1 MKKIT
6 LQIFSFLFLI
16 SALSFGQ
23 TYTSGLVNIVGS
35 LDAQIDINS
44 TNVTLTLIGPDNG
57 WLALGFDSQGHDNKD
72 VVMLTFDGI
81 ITYDLVDRTF
91 TGSTQ
96 QPTTDNLPPA
106 TGMHDWTI
114 TSNTTNTG
122 TRTLVATRARVSSD
136 AGDYD
141 FSATPTSLN
150 VVGAYENNF
159 DISNRHTTKGTQPLT
174 FTEVLG
180 LDDYNKIQ
188 FSMSPNPATSNL
200 KVVLPSNLTNSSIEI
215 YDMLARKI
223 FDGKM
228 INTHFSIINVSAWNS
243 GVYLVK
249 VSNNNSTLTKRFIKQ

>member
-1 MKKIT
+1 MKKLT

-16 SALSFGQ
+16 SVLSFGQ
-23 TYTSGLVNIVGS
+23 TYTSGLQNITGS

-44 TNVTLTLIGPDNG
+44 TTVTLTLIGPDNG
-57 WLALGFDSQGHDNKD
+57 WLSLGFDSQGHDNKD
-72 VVMLTFDGI
+72 VVMFDGVN
-81 ITYDLVDRTF
+81 LVDRTF

-96 QPTTDNLPPA
+96 QPSTDPA
-106 TGMHDWTI
+106 GTHDWTVI
-114 TSNTTNTG
+114 TDDDTTNPG

-150 VVGAYENNF
+150 VVGGYENNF
-159 DISNRHTTKGTQPLT
+159 DISNRHTDKGTSTLN

-180 LDDYNKIQ
+180 LDDLNKFQ

-200 KVVLPSNLTNSSIEI
+200 KVVLPSNLQNASIEI
-215 YDMLARKI
+215 FDILSRKI
-223 FDGKM
+223 FDGNM
-228 INTHFSIINVSAWNS
+228 VNTHFSIINVSAWNS

-249 VSNNNSTLTKRFIKQ
+249 ISNNNSTLTKRFIKQ